1 MNAFNNIIVAYKVEN
16 GFMRDKK
23 ILEYSSNRESLEYLI
38 ECSTRYDDYKNKGY
52 KLAIYSI
59 EQ

>member
-23 ILEYSSNRESLEYLI
+23 ILEYSSHREHLEYLI
-38 ECSTRYDDYKNKGY
+38 EHSTRYDDYKNKGY